1 MKIALLDIWKPGDK
15 KDFNS
20 GYGTTFTPGDS
31 FLARVLARLR
41 SSNEYLPLLNYG
53 YTSAVLKRNGH
64 EVQLVMNELPVGYDL
79 VILHAS
85 LIRHTEEIEMLERIR
100 REQGTPIC
108 VIGPLGSEWPH
119 LFDLI
124 ADLVI
129 IGDAETVLA
138 NFNTLDQLP
147 RGRVHAAAIE
157 NLDELPFP
165 DWSIYDYRKFTQ
177 FPLLKK
183 NPVVMIQGSRSCPYK
198 CNYCPYIT
206 PTKNYKTRS
215 PENVIAEIKHMK
227 STYGAK
233 SILFRD
239 PVFGIKKPW
248 ALELCKLM
256 VQEKIDMPW
265 ACETR
270 TDRLDEEMIDVMYE
284 AGLRAMK
291 VGIES
296 SDEEILRNL
305 KRKPPAIEHQDRM
318 IHYAEKKGIAVAAF
332 YIVGLLDD
340 TVETMEQTL
349 KDAIRLNPSFANFN
363 LCTPLPGTEFY
374 EQVKDRIYD
383 FNLNHYDNYH
393 SVFTANK
400 ATPEQITYYQ
410 DRSMVRFYF
419 RPGFV
424 LKAFNHMFLRRN

>member
-20 GYGTTFTPGDS
+20 GYGTTFTPGSS
-31 FLARVLARLR
+31 FLARILTRLR

-53 YTSAVLKRNGH
+53 YNSAVLKQNGH
-64 EVQLVMNELPVGYDL
+64 DVELVENTLPVGFDL

-85 LIRHTEEIEMLERIR
+85 LIRHNEEMAMLEGIR
-100 REQGTPIC
+100 KSQTPIC
-108 VIGPLGSEWPH
+108 IIGPLGSEWPH
-119 LFDLI
+119 LFDEL
-124 ADLVI
+124 ADTII

-138 NFNTLDQLP
+138 EFHNIDDLP
-147 RGRVHAAAIE
+147 KGRVKATPVE

-177 FPLLKK
+177 YPLLKST
-183 NPVVMIQGSRSCPYK
+183 PIVMIQGSRSCPYK

-206 PTKNYKTRS
+206 PTKNYKTRT
-215 PENVIAEIKHMK
+215 PDNVIAEIKHMK
-227 STYGAK
+227 KTYGAK

-239 PVFGIKKPW
+239 PVFGIKKKW
-248 ALELCKLM
+248 ALELCKKM
-256 VQEKIDMPW
+256 VEEKVDMPW

-270 TDRLDEEMIDVMYE
+270 TDHLDEEMIDIMYD

-296 SDEEILRNL
+296 SDAEILKNL
-305 KRKPPAIEHQDRM
+305 KRKPPEFEHQDRM
-318 IHYAEKKGIAVAAF
+318 VRYAEKKGIAIAAF

-340 TVETMEQTL
+340 TVDTMELTL
-349 KDAIRLNPSFANFN
+349 QDAIRLNPSFANFN

-374 EQVKDRIYD
+374 DQVKDRIYD
-383 FNLNHYDNYH
+383 FNLNNYDNYH
-393 SVFTANK
+393 SVFTANG
-400 ATPEQITYYQ
+400 ATPEQISYYQ

-419 RPGFV
+419 RLGFFF
-424 LKAFNHMFLRRN
+424 KAVNHMLFRKN